1 MMRFRGVQVRT
12 TIIAS
17 AVVAIVLVGA
27 GMLLVSNF
35 RGSVIAN
42 LDDTL
47 QLRADDLVNLL
58 AGGAEPDPLL
68 DPVDGDSFAIAFGP
82 GYLPTRPIHFMDP
95 CQSFPCS
102 SLVALIEGSE
112 SSQQPLLEDFDQPHL
127 MRQAQAVRDEWRVVV
142 GAELESVDKA
152 VAGLVAAL
160 AVGIP
165 LVLSVI
171 GALIWIVVGR
181 VLAPVE
187 AIRTQAASIHGGSL
201 EIRVPES
208 GSGDEIDR
216 LAGTVNEML
225 NRLSDDAAIRR
236 RFASDA
242 SHELKSPLA
251 NLRVM
256 IDTAQGEEWTRV
268 SSTAAAEVDRMGT
281 LVDNLLFLAVLD
293 EGASD
298 IGDNR
303 VHLDDLAFD
312 EVEVAAAASDHVIDA
327 NGVQPAVILGDADQL
342 RRAVRNVID
351 NAVRYAR
358 REVRVRTSD
367 RNGTVSLVVEDDGP
381 GIPAESRAT
390 VFERFGRVDDSRTR
404 RTGSTGLGLAI
415 AHEIVSR
422 HGGSIMVGESDLGG
436 ARFIFE
442 FPEA

>member
-1 MMRFRGVQVRT
+1 MMHLPRGVRQRT
-12 TIIAS
+12 TIVATVIV
-17 AVVAIVLVGA
+17 AVVLGLAAVVLTSVLRSNLVNNLGS
-27 GMLLVSNF
+27 LLVQQA
-35 RGSVIAN
+35 G
-42 LDDTL
+42 D
-47 QLRADDLVNLL
+47 RAALIS
-58 AGGAEPDPLL
+58 GGADPSTLL
-68 DPVDGDSFAIAFGP
+68 DLGDREAFVMVLIEGTMFGTDAVEVDWLGCETAA
-82 GYLPTRPIHFMDP
+82 
-95 CQSFPCS
+95 SFPCTVRVILPEDGES
-102 SLVALIEGSE
+102 EWHSARVAMAEFGTGE
-112 SSQQPLLEDFDQPHL
+112 
-127 MRQAQAVRDEWRVVV
+127 VRI
-142 GAELESVDKA
+142 GAEIEDIDRTVSFVRWASINGVLA
-152 VAGLVAAL
+152 LV
-160 AVGIP
+160 G
-165 LVLSVI
+165 VI
-171 GALIWIVVGR
+171 AYLIWIVVGR

-187 AIRTQAASIHGGSL
+187 AIRAEAASIHGGSRDA
-201 EIRVPES
+201 RVPAS
-208 GSGDEIDR
+208 GNGDEIDR
-216 LAGTVNEML
+216 LAGTVNAML
-225 NRLSDDAAIRR
+225 ERISQDAAIRR
-236 RFASDA
+236 QFASDA

-268 SSTAAAEVDRMGT
+268 SSTVAAKVDRMGA

-298 IGDNR
+298 VGDNR

-358 REVRVRTSD
+358 GGVRVRTSL